1 MKADDGVRKIVAA
14 ALREDIGTGD
24 ITTRLLLPKP
34 PVVAAAIIAG
44 DNGILCGLPV
54 VEMVFSLLD
63 KNIRITRKVKEGAAV
78 RKGALVC
85 MMKGASSEILTG
97 ERVALNFLGRL
108 SGIATLTR
116 RYVEAVRGHPVKIL
130 DTRKTTPGLR
140 ALEKYA
146 VRVGGGRNHRMGLW
160 DRVLVKENHLAV
172 LGSQLSV
179 VSLGE
184 IISCIRKKTKRK
196 VEIET
201 QNIRQFREALE
212 AKPDIIMLDN
222 MGIADI
228 KKAVQLRGR
237 LRVLL
242 EVSGGVT
249 VRSIRA
255 IAQTGVDMISA
266 GTLTHSVTALDFSL
280 DII

>member
-1 MKADDGVRKIVAA
+1 M
-14 ALREDIGTGD
+14 
-24 ITTRLLLPKP
+24 
-34 PVVAAAIIAG
+34 
-44 DNGILCGLPV
+44 
-54 VEMVFSLLD
+54 
-63 KNIRITRKVKEGAAV
+63 
-78 RKGALVC
+78 
-85 MMKGASSEILTG
+85 
-97 ERVALNFLGRL
+97 
-108 SGIATLTR
+108 
-116 RYVEAVRGHPVKIL
+116 
-130 DTRKTTPGLR
+130 
-140 ALEKYA
+140 
-146 VRVGGGRNHRMGLW
+146 
-160 DRVLVKENHLAV
+160 
-172 LGSQLSV
+172 
-179 VSLGE
+179 
-184 IISCIRKKTKRK
+184 
-196 VEIET
+196 EIET

>member
-179 VSLGE
+179 
-184 IISCIRKKTKRK
+184 
-196 VEIET
+196 
-201 QNIRQFREALE
+201 
-212 AKPDIIMLDN
+212 
-222 MGIADI
+222 
-228 KKAVQLRGR
+228 
-237 LRVLL
+237 
-242 EVSGGVT
+242 
-249 VRSIRA
+249 
-255 IAQTGVDMISA
+255 
-266 GTLTHSVTALDFSL
+266 
-280 DII
+280 